1 MKDLYCIHKQL
12 GETPL
17 EALERLREEAG
28 IAADVPM
35 TYAGRL
41 DPAAEGL
48 LVVLV
53 GDECRNKDSYSGL
66 DKTYKAEI
74 LLGVSTDSLDLLGLP
89 TVAVSERLSKAIT
102 LEGLQIDTDLA
113 GDVEAYLESKKG
125 IFEQQYP
132 AYSSK
137 TVDGVQLHS
146 HARAGND
153 VELPTHQV
161 KLYSYKNVSVR
172 IADREDV
179 VARVNLVL
187 EKVRGDF
194 RQEEISAE
202 WARVEDSLPE
212 ELFIVS
218 LEIAVGTGFYVRQL
232 AADLGEALGTK
243 ACLYK
248 LVRTK
253 VGDFDG
259 VTQFKSVV
267 E

>member
-1 MKDLYCIHKQL
+1 MKNFYCIHKQL

-53 GDECRNKDSYSGL
+53 GDECKDKDKYSGL

-89 TVAVSERLSKAIT
+89 TVAASERLSKAIT
-102 LEGLQIDTDLA
+102 LEGLQIDADLT

-125 IFEQQYP
+125 VFEQQYP

-137 TVDGVQLHS
+137 TVDGTQLHN
-146 HARAGND
+146 HTRAGTE
-153 VELPTHQV
+153 VELPTHMV
-161 KLYSYKNVSVR
+161 KLHSYKNVAVR
-172 IADREDV
+172 IIDREDV
-179 VARVNLVL
+179 AERVNLIL

-194 RQEEISAE
+194 RQEEIARE
-202 WARVEDSLPE
+202 WAKAEDTLPE
-212 ELFIVS
+212 ELFVLS
-218 LEIAVGTGFYVRQL
+218 MEIAVGSGFYVRQL

-248 LVRTK
+248 LVRIK
-253 VGDFDG
+253 VGEFDG